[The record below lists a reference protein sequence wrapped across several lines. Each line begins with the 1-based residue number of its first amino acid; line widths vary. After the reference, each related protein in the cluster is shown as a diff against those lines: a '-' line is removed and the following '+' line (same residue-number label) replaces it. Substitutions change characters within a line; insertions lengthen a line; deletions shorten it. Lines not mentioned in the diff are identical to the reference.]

1 MFNEDIKKRYIAEKE
16 NSTTVDKHY
25 LPNLFKK
32 CEPFEQKLDKDVCN
46 FTTREIE
53 NMMKTINFSSFE
65 SIGVANSSLSQ
76 YTMWCMKQGLVFDSQ
91 NHYLELNRPR
101 LAELVNK
108 TVQNMRIVTREKVL
122 DWCFEM
128 PNPSDQFIMLGLFE
142 GIKGQDFC
150 EFTMMR
156 NEDVHLESRTITLP
170 NRGDMKFSY
179 ELCSFGVQSAEATEY
194 FSVSGKMERI
204 VPVAESG
211 YIIKNYPNVVEGVS
225 QFQKGRRIY
234 NRLTRAF
241 SFLGINGWM
250 SASALMDS
258 GIVHMVRSRSE
269 ELGISCD
276 EYMSTRIDELSKRY
290 DKRILKSTLMNKYG
304 DYLV

>member
-1 MFNEDIKKRYIAEKE
+1 MYNEEVKKRYIVEKE

-32 CEPFEQKLDKDVCN
+32 CEPFEEKLNKDACN

-65 SIGVANSSLSQ
+65 SIGVANSSFSQ
-76 YTMWCMKQGLVFDSQ
+76 YTMWCMKQGMVLDSQ

-108 TVQNMRIVTREKVL
+108 TVQNMRIVSREKVL

-128 PNPSDQFIMLGLFE
+128 PNASDQFIMLGLFE

-150 EFTMMR
+150 EFTMMK
-156 NEDVHLESRTITLP
+156 NDDVHLEKSTITVP
-170 NRGDMKFSY
+170 NRGEMDFSC
-179 ELCSFGVQSAEATEY
+179 ELCTFGMQSAEATEY
-194 FSVSGKMERI
+194 FSVTGKMERI
-204 VPVAESG
+204 VPVAESD
-211 YIIKNYPNVVEGVS
+211 YIIKNYPNVFDNVS

-234 NRLTRAF
+234 NRLARAF
-241 SFLGINGWM
+241 SFLGIGDWM
-250 SASALMDS
+250 SASALVDS
-258 GIVHMVRSRSE
+258 GVVHMVRNRSK

-276 EYMSTRIDELSKRY
+276 EYMSTKINEVSKRY
-290 DKRILKSTLMNKYG
+290 DKRILKSTLINKYG